1 MEVRVSL
8 NNLRPFDFVDSTK
21 LPADESDV
29 SIPSHQFSSF
39 VPVYLTNTR
48 PIAIQVS
55 TWRNSLMGDSR
66 MRRMQAPGKALREY
80 GLTLVNER
88 TEGTGARKCL
98 TRIRERLV
106 DLDEGF
112 PRSAGVRKIT
122 PISTLSPVAAPI
134 VDDVNDGVSQRQV
147 G

>member
-1 MEVRVSL
+1 
-8 NNLRPFDFVDSTK
+8 
-21 LPADESDV
+21 
-29 SIPSHQFSSF
+29 
-39 VPVYLTNTR
+39 
-48 PIAIQVS
+48 
-55 TWRNSLMGDSR
+55 MGDSR